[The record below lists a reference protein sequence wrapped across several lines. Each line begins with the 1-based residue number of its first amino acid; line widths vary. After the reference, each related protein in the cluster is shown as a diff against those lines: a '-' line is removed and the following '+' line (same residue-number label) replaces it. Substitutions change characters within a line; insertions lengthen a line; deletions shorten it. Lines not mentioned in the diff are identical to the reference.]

1 MTMPGTKASGRRAKE
16 AVASTKAKQQLP
28 RVLAVESP
36 QGEAT
41 GALRARVATMPEL
54 ASASVIFQ
62 HAQQQVGEFS
72 ITDTMFMLQKH
83 SKAVNA
89 GDLNHAEAMLSAQ
102 AIALNTLFG
111 ALSQRFAMNM
121 GTNMEAMEA
130 YLKLALRAQNQ
141 CRATLETLATIK
153 NPPVVFAK
161 QANIAHGHQQVNN
174 GAAVPVSRVRGM
186 KRSQTK
192 LLETEH
198 GERLDTGTTTTAG
211 GSDPAMATVEVL
223 DRPKKRRGQGARQ
236 S

>member
-1 MTMPGTKASGRRAKE
+1 
-16 AVASTKAKQQLP
+16 
-28 RVLAVESP
+28 
-36 QGEAT
+36 
-41 GALRARVATMPEL
+41 MPEL